1 MKIGVLGLG
10 RLGSVAAAGFAF
22 GGHDVVGV
30 DIDAER
36 VDSYRQGS
44 VPIYEPG
51 LPELINQGMANGK
64 LSFINT
70 SEVSAPIGDIIVIT
84 TGTPAAANGSTD
96 LSQVHSA
103 IAWAKKHQPNGG
115 VVVMKSTVPPG
126 TGGRLAD
133 TVLKHSGF
141 EYISNPEF
149 LGEGQAVHDWFHPDR
164 IVIGQDHDGLKNFV
178 EDLYQGIEAP
188 VVVTDVTSAEMIK
201 YAANAFLAT
210 KISFVNE
217 IAVLCDLVGASIDDV
232 TQGISLDPRVGS
244 SFLRAGVG
252 YGGSCFPK
260 DVRSLDY
267 LALTNGQNFE
277 LLRSVIAVNN
287 RQRLLPFHALNEQFT
302 NLSGVKV
309 GILGLAFKPN
319 TDDLRE
325 APSVDLIKL
334 LVEAEAA
341 ITAYDPEAVPAA
353 KAVLPDAV
361 NLTEDM
367 MTCVQGAEALVL
379 ITEWPEIV
387 DADWAK
393 VAERM
398 SEPRFIFDGRNALDP
413 ARMKDLGFQYLAVG
427 RGTNYSNPTSAQ
439 HITGDGES

>member
-10 RLGSVAAAGFAF
+10 RLGSVAAAGFAV

-30 DIDAER
+30 DIDADR

-44 VPIYEPG
+44 IPIYEPG
-51 LPELINQGMANGK
+51 LPELINQAIQNRK

-70 SEVSAPIGDIIVIT
+70 SEASAPIGDVIVIT
-84 TGTPAAANGSTD
+84 TGTPATANGSTD

-103 IAWAKKHQPNGG
+103 INWAKKNQPNGG

-126 TGGRLAD
+126 TGVRLAD
-133 TVLKHSGF
+133 TALKNSGF

-164 IVIGQDHDGLKNFV
+164 IVIGQDRGKPAISA
-178 EDLYQGIEAP
+178 EELYQGIKAP
-188 VVVTDVTSAEMIK
+188 IVVTDVTSAEMIK

-217 IAVLCDLVGASIDDV
+217 IAVLCDLVDASIDDV
-232 TQGISLDPRVGS
+232 TEGISLDPRVGP

-267 LALTNGQNFE
+267 LARTNGQNFE

-287 RQRLLPFHALNEQFT
+287 RQRLLPFHALNQRFT
-302 NLSGVKV
+302 DLSGVKV
-309 GILGLAFKPN
+309 SILGLAFKPN

-325 APSVDLIKL
+325 APSVDLINL
-334 LVEAEAA
+334 LVEAGAM
-341 ITAYDPEAVPAA
+341 ITAYDPQAIPAA
-353 KAVLPDAV
+353 KAVLPNV
-361 NLTEDM
+361 VKLTEDI
-367 MTCVQGAEALVL
+367 MTSVRGAQAIVL
-379 ITEWPEIV
+379 MTEWAEIV
-387 DADWAK
+387 GADWAK
-393 VAERM
+393 VAECM
-398 SEPRFIFDGRNALDP
+398 VEPRFIFDGRNALD
-413 ARMKDLGFQYLAVG
+413 ADRMKDLGFQYFAVG
-427 RGTNYSNPTSAQ
+427 RGTNYSQRISGAADN
-439 HITGDGES
+439 